1 MDEVLFNGVPIHFDE
16 EGVGPAVLLLHA
28 FPLSSQMWSAQKASL
43 KDAFR
48 VIALDFPGFGQSR
61 PLAGPATMDL
71 FAQAALAVLDA
82 LAVERAAVVGLS
94 MGGYA
99 SFALHARAPGRVA
112 ALGLC
117 DTRAGVDTEEG
128 RKGREATAQAVE
140 QQGSGVLVE
149 RMMPAL
155 LSKGA
160 SPSVRAEVE
169 RLIRATPREGA
180 AAALRAMATRE
191 DFSSRLTRITCP
203 TLVLVGAD
211 DALTPPLESQRMARD
226 IPGATYREI
235 PGAGHL
241 SHFEQPDA
249 FNAAVRAFLEQAKG
263 RPLIP

>member
-1 MDEVLFNGVPIHFDE
+1 MAEVLFKDVPIRFE
-16 EGVGPAVLLLHA
+16 EQGAGPVVLLLHA
-28 FPLSSQMWSAQKASL
+28 FPLSSRMWNLQMLSL

-48 VIALDFPGFGQSR
+48 VVAVDFPGFGQS
-61 PLAGPATMDL
+61 ATLDL

-82 LAVERAAVVGLS
+82 IGAPRAAVVGLS
-94 MGGYA
+94 MGGYV

-128 RKGREATAQAVE
+128 RKGREANAQAVE

-160 SPSVRAEVE
+160 SQSTRAEVE

-180 AAALRAMATRE
+180 AAALRAMAARE
-191 DFSSRLTRITCP
+191 DFSDRLARIACP

-211 DALTPPLESQRMARD
+211 DALTPPSESQRMARD
-226 IPGATYREI
+226 IPGALYREI

-249 FNAAVRAFLEQAKG
+249 FNAAVREFLDRSNIG
-263 RPLIP
+263 R